1 MTVVDNGNRGKQ
13 AKRLRVAEDE
23 VVVVD
28 VPYDEDIGVDLPQ
41 VSKTK

>member
-1 MTVVDNGNRGKQ
+1 VTLGAIGNRGKQ

-41 VSKTK
+41 VNF